1 MQSSIKYNFPMAT
14 PSIIYRVHA
23 VQRMFERKISEKK
36 VRAALETGEVIEDYS
51 VEMPEPSKLILG
63 FQGRHP
69 FHIVASENV
78 GRDEITVITVY
89 VPDADKWTKDFRSRN
104 S

>member
-1 MQSSIKYNFPMAT
+1 MT
-14 PSIIYRVHA
+14 PPNIFYRVHA

-36 VRAALETGEVIEDYS
+36 VRAALEAGEVIEDHS
-51 VEMPEPSKLILG
+51 VEMPEPGKLILG
-63 FQGRHP
+63 FQGRRP

-78 GRDEITVITVY
+78 GGDEITVITVY
-89 VPDADKWTKDFRSRN
+89 VPDAEKWTKDFRSRK

>member
-1 MQSSIKYNFPMAT
+1 MAN
-14 PSIIYRVHA
+14 PSVIYRVHA

-51 VEMPEPSKLILG
+51 VEMPEPGKLILG

-89 VPDADKWTKDFRSRN
+89 IPDADKWTKDFRSRK

>member
-1 MQSSIKYNFPMAT
+1 MTT

-36 VRAALETGEVIEDYS
+36 VHAAVEAGEVIEDYS
-51 VEMPEPSKLILG
+51 AEMPELSRLILG

-78 GRDEITVITVY
+78 ARDEITVVTAY
-89 VPDADKWTKDFRSRN
+89 VPDADKWTKDFRSRK